1 VEEKRRVIHMRIKLG
16 NKIYKMRKEA
26 ELAWELAICAILVGS
41 FFPMVRVFAHIIV
54 FIAKEVMH
62 YGI

>member
-1 VEEKRRVIHMRIKLG
+1 MRIKLG

-26 ELAWELAICAILVGS
+26 ELAWTLAICAVLAGS